1 MKFSFLPKKPD
12 AETAALTQE
21 ARYYAKMLTRKLEQ
35 LDICYRYPKSK
46 GDFLDKGI
54 SRVQFAR
61 AVATPEA
68 LYYQVDGLRLPRGV
82 KLADIDA
89 PDILDD
95 LSVACNH
102 PVRMNRDI
110 NGAWL
115 IIERD
120 SGVFAIPA
128 KLAFADVLTTWP
140 GDSRKPLIV
149 PLGVGQNKVVQFR
162 SLAEMPHALIG
173 GATGAGKT
181 TFLHAWICGLFL
193 HNAPDTLRLCLVD
206 LKGGTEFTDYKAL
219 PHILTPAET
228 GANEFDPGPGG
239 FVKTPES
246 IIPVL
251 KWLQGEMDSR
261 LARFESA
268 GGVRNLAEWNFKH
281 RAAQLPRI
289 VLIVDEL
296 AVIMYDAALRKLAV
310 PVLADLTARGRAPG
324 IHCVLATQRPEVRV
338 VDGQIKGNTDA
349 RFAFRM
355 TDNASS
361 MVILDTAEAAKFDDT
376 TPLGRY
382 IYRRGIDRYEVQ
394 APLVTTGQIAEF
406 VRATIEGETDVTDA
420 AQIAPEQVLKD
431 ALKRFGGSLAID
443 PLYKFYDG
451 KVSVHYLRKLI
462 RSLDQNIVE
471 IEGVSYVIQ
480 QPGERKAR
488 VLLPLDQSS
497 VVSELENQ
505 SQEEAI

>member
-12 AETAALTQE
+12 GETAALTQE

-68 LYYQVDGLRLPRGV
+68 LYYQIDGLRLPRGV

-120 SGVFAIPA
+120 SGVFAIPS
-128 KLAFADVLTTWP
+128 KLVFADVLNTWP

-181 TFLHAWICGLFL
+181 TFLHSWICGLFI
-193 HNAPDTLRLCLVD
+193 HNPPQALRLALVD
-206 LKGGTEFTDYKAL
+206 LKGGTEFTDYKRL
-219 PHILTPAET
+219 PHILTPEET
-228 GANEFDPGPGG
+228 GNGIDAGPNG
-239 FVKTPES
+239 FVKSPET
-246 IIPVL
+246 IIPL
-251 KWLQGEMDSR
+251 LSWLQGEMDSR
-261 LARFESA
+261 LSRFESA

-296 AVIMYDAALRKLAV
+296 AVIMYDGALRKLAV
-310 PVLADLTARGRAPG
+310 PLLADLTARGRAPG

-361 MVILDTAEAAKFDDT
+361 MVILDTAEAAKFDDK
-376 TPLGRY
+376 TPLGRF

-431 ALKRFGGSLAID
+431 ALKRFGGSLAISQ
-443 PLYKFYDG
+443 LYRFYEG
-451 KVSVHYLRKLI
+451 RVSERYLRNLI
-462 RSLDQNIVE
+462 MGLDQNIVE

-497 VVSELENQ
+497 DGSTPENQ
-505 SQEEAI
+505 SKEEAI